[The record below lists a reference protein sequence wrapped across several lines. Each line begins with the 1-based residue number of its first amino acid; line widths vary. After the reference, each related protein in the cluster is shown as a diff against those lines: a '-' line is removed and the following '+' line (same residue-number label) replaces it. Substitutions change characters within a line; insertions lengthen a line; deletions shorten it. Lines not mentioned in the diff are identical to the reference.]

1 MVLYVLGTILNFSLL
16 IVAGVL
22 GYAAAN
28 ENFEI
33 IDWVMKSDAGRTIN
47 GLTFI
52 GTIGLLIYN
61 FKLSVVR
68 TPHFTPILVS
78 GSFLINPFYSIWILS
93 KKQGVKLS
101 KPVGAGEEDSE
112 DDDVDFDYMQGADP
126 DAGIEGLEDAE
137 EYAVPATFPAM
148 EAGQGAPLP
157 PSPPPFPSAPAPKAP
172 EPYRYSLKW
181 GLLSTKSKIYLL
193 ANYLGGAIVFLFIL
207 SVVMLACSHAVNDW
221 IKEYVGLYA
230 ILVYGLEFS
239 ALMVG
244 FNIVL
249 SLMYDT
255 FGYTLRLF
263 FFNVFYSPFYSRRV
277 IRNGWFN

>member
-1 MVLYVLGTILNFSLL
+1 ML
-16 IVAGVL
+16 IVAGLL

-101 KPVGAGEEDSE
+101 KPAEAGEEDSE

-137 EYAVPATFPAM
+137 EYAVPATFPAN
-148 EAGQGAPLP
+148 ETGQGVPLP
-157 PSPPPFPSAPAPKAP
+157 PPPPPFPSAPAPKAP
-172 EPYRYSLKW
+172 EPYRYPLKW
-181 GLLSTKSKIYLL
+181 DMLSTKSKIYLL

>member
-101 KPVGAGEEDSE
+101 KPAEAGEEDSE

-137 EYAVPATFPAM
+137 EYAVPATFPAN
-148 EAGQGAPLP
+148 ETGQGAPLP
-157 PSPPPFPSAPAPKAP
+157 PPPPPFPSAPAPKAP
-172 EPYRYSLKW
+172 EPYRYPLKW
-181 GLLSTKSKIYLL
+181 DMLSTKSKIYLL

-221 IKEYVGLYA
+221 IKEHVGLYA

>member
-1 MVLYVLGTILNFSLL
+1 MILYVFGIILNFSLL
-16 IVAGVL
+16 IVAGLL

-28 ENFEI
+28 ENYEI
-33 IDWVMKSDAGRTIN
+33 IDWVLKSDVGRTIN

-78 GSFLINPFYSIWILS
+78 GSVLINPFYSIWILS

-101 KPVGAGEEDSE
+101 KPAGDDEEDSE

-137 EYAVPATFPAM
+137 EYAVPATFSANDT
-148 EAGQGAPLP
+148 GQGAPLP
-157 PSPPPFPSAPAPKAP
+157 PPPPPFPSAPAPKAP
-172 EPYRYSLKW
+172 TPYRYPLKW

-207 SVVMLACSHAVNDW
+207 SLVMLACSHAVNDW
-221 IKEYVGLYA
+221 IEEHVALYA

>member
-1 MVLYVLGTILNFSLL
+1 ML

-101 KPVGAGEEDSE
+101 KPAEAGEEDSE

-137 EYAVPATFPAM
+137 EYAVPATFPAN
-148 EAGQGAPLP
+148 ETGQGAPLP

-172 EPYRYSLKW
+172 EPYRYPLKW